1 MQLAKVYQLHI
12 PTMCGGSVS
21 NLVIHL
27 TFMSVL
33 HACMPNCTSHKMTLY
48 ICICIINNTIIYIL
62 QFQNTA
68 EKLADITS
76 SVISAVNPRCRCSLT
91 EDQISTEHFLCT
103 SDERVVLYRAEL
115 SGRPD
120 CAQVLS
126 YIQQWVNGSQTSILV
141 QGNSLVVYPNCP
153 ITVQSLTAQA
163 NCVRSTTPGPDSG
176 SIGIIAAGGGVG
188 GVLFIG
194 IVVLAAVVICMCIYK
209 RRRQR

>member
-1 MQLAKVYQLHI
+1 
-12 PTMCGGSVS
+12 
-21 NLVIHL
+21 
-27 TFMSVL
+27 
-33 HACMPNCTSHKMTLY
+33 MPNCTSHKMTLY
-48 ICICIINNTIIYIL
+48 ICNCIINKTIIYIL

-68 EKLADITS
+68 EKLADIAS
-76 SVISAVNPRCRCSLT
+76 SVISAVNSRCQCSLT

-103 SDERVVLYRAEL
+103 NDERVVLYRAEL
-115 SGRPD
+115 SERPD

-163 NCVRSTTPGPDSG
+163 DCVRSTNPGPQDSG

-188 GVLFIG
+188 GALFIG
-194 IVVLAAVVICMCIYK
+194 IVVLAAVVTCMCIYR